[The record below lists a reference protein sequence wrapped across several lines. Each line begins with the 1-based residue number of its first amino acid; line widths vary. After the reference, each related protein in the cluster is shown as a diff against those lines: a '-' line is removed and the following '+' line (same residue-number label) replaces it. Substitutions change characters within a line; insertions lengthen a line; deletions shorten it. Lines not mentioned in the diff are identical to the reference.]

1 MGLTIRL
8 PTICPPPKGGAR
20 RAFGDNVMLDLFF
33 PANGS
38 KIDSSIFSRV
48 MRAVL
53 LASLLFVVAGC
64 KKGAK
69 GPGGP
74 PGGFAAQVVAVKAG
88 RQPVTERLSIVG
100 NVMAN
105 ETVDLKSEVDGRV
118 VAINF
123 EEGQRVE
130 AEQLLVEINSGETE
144 AMLAEAEA
152 NQRLAQ
158 SKWDRSKELLQTKA
172 VSKQEADESKATYDM
187 TAAKVSQMREML
199 RNMKVKAPFAGV
211 IGARHISP
219 GQVVTKST
227 VIATLA
233 DFDVVKIEGNVPER
247 LLAQAKVGQKIA
259 LSIAAFPGESFDG
272 EVYFIAPQVDPVN
285 RTGLVK
291 AKVANGDLRLKPGMF
306 ASADL
311 TLKVRENAVVIPEAA
326 LMPEGE
332 KFAVFIVDET
342 MTAQVRPV
350 KPGVRIAGRVE
361 ILEGLSGGET
371 VVVEGWQKARP
382 GGKVKLAPDEK
393 AAPYAVK

>member
-1 MGLTIRL
+1 M
-8 PTICPPPKGGAR
+8 ICA
-20 RAFGDNVMLDLFF
+20 
-33 PANGS
+33 
-38 KIDSSIFSRV
+38 
-48 MRAVL
+48 L
-53 LASLLFVVAGC
+53 LASALALSGAAC
-64 KKGAK
+64 KKNAK
-69 GPGGP
+69 APGGS
-74 PGGFAAQVVAVKAG
+74 PGGSAAQVVAVKVG

-105 ETVDLKSEVDGRV
+105 ETVDLKPEVDGRV
-118 VAINF
+118 VAIAF

-130 AEQLLVEINSGETE
+130 AGQLLVELNSGETE

-152 NQRLAQ
+152 NQKLAQ
-158 SKWDRSKELLQTKA
+158 SKWDRLKDLLQTRA
-172 VSKQEADESKATYDM
+172 VSKQEADESKATFDM
-187 TAAKVSQMREML
+187 TAAKVSQMREQL
-199 RNMKVKAPFAGV
+199 RNLKVTAPFAGV

-219 GQVVTKST
+219 GQVVSKST

-247 LLAQAKVGQKIA
+247 LLAQAKTGQKIA
-259 LSIAAFPGESFDG
+259 LSIAAFPGEIFEG

-291 AKVANGDLRLKPGMF
+291 AKVANAGLRLKPGMF

-311 TLKVRENAVVIPEAA
+311 TLKVREDAVVIPEAA

-332 KFAVFIVDET
+332 KFAVFVVDEA
-342 MTAQVRPV
+342 MTAQMRAV

-371 VVVEGWQKARP
+371 VVVEGWQKTRP
-382 GGKVKLAPDEK
+382 GGKVKLAPEEK

>member
-1 MGLTIRL
+1 MNGTKTDRSRL
-8 PTICPPPKGGAR
+8 CGKVCMFLAAALALGS
-20 RAFGDNVMLDLFF
+20 
-33 PANGS
+33 PA
-38 KIDSSIFSRV
+38 
-48 MRAVL
+48 
-53 LASLLFVVAGC
+53 C

-88 RQPVTERLSIVG
+88 RESVTERLSIVG

-105 ETVDLKSEVDGRV
+105 ETVDLKPEVDGRV

-130 AEQLLVEINSGETE
+130 AGHLLVELNSGETE

-152 NQRLAQ
+152 NQKLAQ

-172 VSKQEADESKATYDM
+172 VSKQEADESKATFDM
-187 TAAKVSQMREML
+187 TAAKVSQMREQL
-199 RNMKVKAPFAGV
+199 RNLKVTAPFAGV

-219 GQVVTKST
+219 GQVVSKST

-233 DFDVVKIEGNVPER
+233 DFDVVKIEGSVPER
-247 LLAQAKVGQKIA
+247 LLAQAKTGQKIA
-259 LSIAAFPGESFDG
+259 LSIAAFPGETFAG
-272 EVYFIAPQVDPVN
+272 EVYFIASQVDPVN

-291 AKVANGDLRLKPGMF
+291 AKVANADLRLKPGRF

-311 TLKVRENAVVIPEAA
+311 TLNVREDAVVIPEAA

-332 KFAVFIVDET
+332 KFAVFVVDET
-342 MTAQVRPV
+342 MTAQMRAV

-371 VVVEGWQKARP
+371 VVVEGWQKTRP
-382 GGKVKLAPDEK
+382 GGKVKLAPEEK
-393 AAPYAVK
+393 AAPYAAKS

>member
-1 MGLTIRL
+1 MSSQGFFEMNDSESNRSRIRGKM
-8 PTICPPPKGGAR
+8 CA
-20 RAFGDNVMLDLFF
+20 
-33 PANGS
+33 
-38 KIDSSIFSRV
+38 
-48 MRAVL
+48 L
-53 LASLLFVVAGC
+53 LATALVFVAPAC

-69 GPGGP
+69 GAGGP

-88 RQPVTERLSIVG
+88 KQPVTETLSIVG

-105 ETVDLKSEVDGRV
+105 ETVDLKPEVDGRV

-130 AEQLLVEINSGETE
+130 AGQLLVEINSGETE

-152 NQRLAQ
+152 NQQLAQ
-158 SKWDRSKELLQTKA
+158 SKWDRSKELLQTRA

-227 VIATLA
+227 TIATLA

-259 LSIAAFPGESFDG
+259 LSIAAFPGETFDG

-291 AKVANGDLRLKPGMF
+291 AKVANADLRLKPGMF

-332 KFAVFIVDET
+332 KFSVFIVDET

>member
-1 MGLTIRL
+1 MNDSEFNRVR
-8 PTICPPPKGGAR
+8 ICGKLCA
-20 RAFGDNVMLDLFF
+20 
-33 PANGS
+33 
-38 KIDSSIFSRV
+38 
-48 MRAVL
+48 L
-53 LASLLFVVAGC
+53 LAVTLILSVSAC
-64 KKGAK
+64 KKSAK

-88 RQPVTERLSIVG
+88 KQPVTETLSIVG

-105 ETVDLKSEVDGRV
+105 ETVDLKPEVDGRV

-130 AEQLLVEINSGETE
+130 AGQLLVEINSGETE
-144 AMLAEAEA
+144 ARLAEAEA
-152 NQRLAQ
+152 NQQLAQ
-158 SKWDRSKELLQTKA
+158 SKWDRSKELLQTRA

-227 VIATLA
+227 TIATLA
-233 DFDVVKIEGNVPER
+233 DFDLVKIEGNVPER
-247 LLAQAKVGQKIA
+247 LLAQAKVGQKIEI
-259 LSIAAFPGESFDG
+259 SIAAFPGETFDG

-291 AKVANGDLRLKPGMF
+291 AKVTNADLRLKPGMF
-306 ASADL
+306 ASAEL

-332 KFAVFIVDET
+332 HFSVFIVDDA

-382 GGKVKLAPDEK
+382 GGKVKLAPEEK